1 MKRMFKRMKYRILI
15 VIFFL
20 FLNQIAIGQEIKC
33 NNFIF
38 IDANSL
44 ISPKNYN
51 EILTNDELLS
61 TQKRCAKMMRTLIQ
75 NKPSENFIVVYIFDL
90 SEGSKYFHRVFN
102 SNNSKLI
109 QDSLMDFRQIAT
121 GTFSDYHI
129 RVVRLLEQ
137 LEYLEINCKSPKLV
151 NLHFFTGGDLFESR
165 RLEGQYLTRFVQFL
179 GIVDERE
186 LQIRE
191 NYNINLYFNSSK
203 NNQNKKN
210 EIYNYETISY

>member
-1 MKRMFKRMKYRILI
+1 MFKRLKYSVLI
-15 VIFFL
+15 IIFFL

-33 NNFIF
+33 DNFIF

-51 EILTNDELLS
+51 GILTNDELLS
-61 TQKRCAKMMRTLIQ
+61 TQKRCGQTMRTLIQ
-75 NKPSENFIVVYIFDL
+75 DKPSENFIVVYIFDL

-102 SNNSKLI
+102 SNNAKLI
-109 QDSLMDFRQIAT
+109 QDSLMDFRQMTT

-137 LEYLEINCKSPKLV
+137 LEYLGINCKSPKLV
-151 NLHFFTGGDLFESR
+151 NLHFFTGGDLFESQ
-165 RLEGQYLTRFVQFL
+165 RLEGQYLTQFVQFL
-179 GIVDERE
+179 GIVDEYK

-191 NYNINLYFNSSK
+191 NYKINLYFNLGEI
-203 NNQNKKN
+203 NHNKKN
-210 EIYNYETISY
+210 EIYNYETLSY

>member
-1 MKRMFKRMKYRILI
+1 
-15 VIFFL
+15 
-20 FLNQIAIGQEIKC
+20 
-33 NNFIF
+33 
-38 IDANSL
+38 
-44 ISPKNYN
+44 
-51 EILTNDELLS
+51 
-61 TQKRCAKMMRTLIQ
+61 
-75 NKPSENFIVVYIFDL
+75 
-90 SEGSKYFHRVFN
+90 
-102 SNNSKLI
+102 
-109 QDSLMDFRQIAT
+109 MDFRQIAT